1 MGIIIKQSIRSTII
15 TYVGIAIGTINVLWL
30 YPKYFT
36 PEQIGIL
43 RLLQDIPFLL
53 SLFVRLGASNIID
66 RYFSYYR
73 DDEKKHSGFLFI
85 ILTYPL
91 FGYLIFI
98 SSFFI
103 FQDYWKSL
111 FAEKSILFTGYMI
124 FIVPLTFFMMYIDIF
139 EAYLRAYYK
148 TFFSNFLKEV
158 AIRIFI
164 TVAILGFALHL
175 LDFNNTILFYCLS
188 YGALLLIMILYI
200 RKQKI
205 LFLNPDFSFF
215 KNNKTKEIISFLL
228 YIVPGAAGGI
238 IAQKI
243 DTLMIGA
250 ISGKSANE
258 GLGNVAI
265 YSIAYFI
272 GSVIEV
278 PRKAISQISLPLLA
292 NAFKE
297 NDHDTIK
304 LLYKKNSLIQF
315 LSGVCIF
322 GLIWLNVDDLF
333 LFIPNAEVFKS
344 GKYVILLIGIS
355 KLFDMST
362 SINNEMIQFSK
373 YFRFNLIAIIL
384 LSVVTIIMNLIFIPL
399 YSIIGAAMALVL
411 TLFIFNVSKTI
422 FIYYKM
428 GLVPFSK
435 EMIPAIILT
444 CAILLIPLVLPFNS
458 ENWQQ
463 ALFIIPFKSVLFCVI
478 FIFMVRIFKISVEM
492 NALIDIAFNYVGLRI
507 KK

>member
-15 TYVGIAIGTINVLWL
+15 TYLGIAIGTVNVLWL

-36 PEQIGIL
+36 PEEIGIL

-73 DDEKKHSGFLFI
+73 NDEKKHNGFLFI
-85 ILTYPL
+85 IVLYPL
-91 FGYLIFI
+91 FGYIIFL
-98 SSFFI
+98 SGFFL
-103 FQDYWKSL
+103 FQDYWQSL
-111 FAEKSILFTGYMI
+111 YAEKSILFTGYMI
-124 FIVPLTFFMMYIDIF
+124 FIVPLTFFMMYSDIF
-139 EAYLRAYYK
+139 EAYLRAYYQ

-158 AIRIFI
+158 VLRIFV
-164 TVAILGFALHL
+164 TVIVIAFALKL
-175 LDFNNTILFYCLS
+175 LDFNSTILFYSLS
-188 YGALLLIMILYI
+188 YGALLLIMILFI
-200 RKQKI
+200 RNQKI
-205 LFLNPDFSFF
+205 LFLKPDFAFF
-215 KNNKTKEIISFLL
+215 KNEKTKEIISFLL
-228 YIVPGAAGGI
+228 YIIPGAAGGI
-238 IAQKI
+238 VAQKI

-250 ISGKSANE
+250 ISGKTANE
-258 GLGNVAI
+258 GLENVAV
-265 YSIAYFI
+265 YSLAYFI

-278 PRKAISQISLPLLA
+278 PRRAISQISLPLLA

-297 NDHDTIK
+297 NDHDAIN

-362 SINNEMIQFSK
+362 SINNEMIQFSQ

-384 LSVVTIIMNLIFIPL
+384 LGVVTIIMNFIFIPL
-399 YSIIGAAMALVL
+399 YSIVGAALALVL
-411 TLFIFNVSKTI
+411 TLLVFNIIKTI
-422 FIYYKM
+422 FIYTKM
-428 GLVPFSK
+428 RMIPFSK
-435 EMIPAIILT
+435 EMIPALILT
-444 CAILLIPLVLPFNS
+444 CGTLVLPIILPFS
-458 ENWQQ
+458 CSSWQQ
-463 ALFIIPFKSVLFCVI
+463 ALFVIPIKSLAFGFI
-478 FIFMVRIFKISVEM
+478 FIFMVRFFKISVEM
-492 NALIDIAFNYVGLRI
+492 NTLIDTAFNYVRTFF

>member
-1 MGIIIKQSIRSTII
+1 MGIIKQSIRSTII
-15 TYVGIAIGTINVLWL
+15 TYIGIAIGTLNVLWL

-73 DDEKKHSGFLFI
+73 DDNKKHNGFLFI
-85 ILTYPL
+85 IIFYPL
-91 FGYLIFI
+91 LSYIIFVAG
-98 SSFFI
+98 FFL

-111 FAEKSILFTGYMI
+111 FAEKSVLFTSYI
-124 FIVPLTFFMMYIDIF
+124 VFIVPLTFFMMYLDIF
-139 EAYLRAYYK
+139 EAYLRAHFQ

-158 AIRIFI
+158 ILRIFI
-164 TVAILGFALHL
+164 SITIICFALKL
-175 LDFNNTILFYCLS
+175 LDFNSTILFYSLS
-188 YGALLLIMILYI
+188 YGALLVIMILFV
-200 RKQKI
+200 RNQKI
-205 LFLNPDFSFF
+205 LFIKPDFSFF
-215 KNNKTKEIISFLL
+215 KNSKTKEILNYLL
-228 YIVPGAAGGI
+228 YIIPGAAGGI

-250 ISGKSANE
+250 ISGKNANE
-258 GLGNVAI
+258 GLENVAI

-278 PRKAISQISLPLLA
+278 PRKSITQISLPLLA

-297 NDHDTIK
+297 DDTQAISV
-304 LLYKKNSLIQF
+304 LYKKNSLIQF
-315 LSGVCIF
+315 LSGVFIF

-333 LFIPNAEVFKS
+333 LFIPNAEVYKS
-344 GKYVILLIGIS
+344 GKYVILLIGVS

-384 LSVVTIIMNLIFIPL
+384 LGIVTIIMNLIFIPL
-399 YSIIGAAMALVL
+399 YSIIGAALALVL
-411 TLFIFNVSKTI
+411 TLFIFNIIKTV
-422 FIYYKM
+422 FIYLKM
-428 GLVPFSK
+428 GLIPFSIK
-435 EMIPAIILT
+435 MIPALIL
-444 CAILLIPLVLPFNS
+444 AWSILITPFIFPLNCS
-458 ENWQQ
+458 NWQN
-463 ALFIIPFKSVLFCVI
+463 ALFIIPIKSVLFCII
-478 FIFMVRIFKISVEM
+478 FIFIVRFFKISAEL
-492 NALIDIAFNYVGLRI
+492 NGLIDLAITYVRSRI

>member
-15 TYVGIAIGTINVLWL
+15 TYLGIAIGTINVLWL

-43 RLLQDIPFLL
+43 RLLQDIPFLI

-73 DDEKKHSGFLFI
+73 DDEKKHNGFLFI
-85 ILTYPL
+85 ILFYPL
-91 FGYLIFI
+91 LSYLIFL
-98 SSFFI
+98 SGFFL
-103 FQDYWKSL
+103 FQDYWHSL
-111 FAEKSILFTGYMI
+111 FAEKSVLFTVYMI
-124 FIVPLTFFMMYIDIF
+124 FIVPMTFFMMYADIF
-139 EAYLRAYYK
+139 EAYLRAYFQ
-148 TFFSNFLKEV
+148 TFFSNLLKEV
-158 AIRIFI
+158 ILRIFI
-164 TVAILGFALHL
+164 TITIIGFALKL
-175 LDFNNTILFYCLS
+175 FDFDSTILFYCLS
-188 YGALLLIMILYI
+188 YGALLVIMILYI

-205 LFLNPDFSFF
+205 LFLKPDFSFF
-215 KNNKTKEIISFLL
+215 KNDKTKEIISYLL
-228 YIVPGAAGGI
+228 YIIPGAAGGI

-243 DTLMIGA
+243 DTLMIGS
-250 ISGKSANE
+250 ISGKTANE
-258 GLGNVAI
+258 GLENVAV

-278 PRKAISQISLPLLA
+278 PRKSISQISIPLLA

-297 NDHDTIK
+297 NDQEAIK
-304 LLYKKNSLIQF
+304 ILYKKNSLIQF

-333 LFIPNAEVFKS
+333 LFIPNAEVYKS

-384 LSVVTIIMNLIFIPL
+384 LGVVTIIMNLIFIPL
-399 YSIIGAAMALVL
+399 YSIIGAALALVL
-411 TLFIFNVSKTI
+411 TLFIFNIIKTI
-422 FIYYKM
+422 FIYRKM
-428 GLVPFSK
+428 GLMPFSK
-435 EMIPAIILT
+435 EMIPVLMLACGSI
-444 CAILLIPLVLPFNS
+444 LIPFILPFS
-458 ENWQQ
+458 CSSWDQ
-463 ALFIIPFKSVLFCVI
+463 ALFVIPIKSFLFCLI
-478 FIFMVRIFKISVEM
+478 FISIVRFFKISAEM
-492 NALIDIAFNYVGLRI
+492 NALIDIAFNYVRTRI

>member
-15 TYVGIAIGTINVLWL
+15 TYLGIAIGTVNVLWL

-36 PEQIGIL
+36 PEEIGIL

-66 RYFSYYR
+66 RYFSYYK
-73 DDEKKHSGFLFI
+73 DEEKKHNGFLFI
-85 ILTYPL
+85 VLVYPI
-91 FGYLIFI
+91 FGYIIFL
-98 SSFFI
+98 SGFFI
-103 FQDYWKSL
+103 FQDYWHAL
-111 FAEKSILFTGYMI
+111 FAEKSVLFTGYII
-124 FIVPLTFFMMYIDIF
+124 FIVPLTFFMMYSDIF
-139 EAYLRAYYK
+139 EAYLRAYYQ
-148 TFFSNFLKEV
+148 TFFSNLLKEV
-158 AIRIFI
+158 VIRLFI
-164 TVAILGFALHL
+164 TICIIAFAVKLIN
-175 LDFNNTILFYCLS
+175 FNTTVLFYSLS
-188 YGALLLIMILYI
+188 YGALLIIMIVYI

-215 KNNKTKEIISFLL
+215 KNEKTKEIVSYLL
-228 YIVPGAAGGI
+228 YIIPGAAGGI

-250 ISGKSANE
+250 ISGKDANQ
-258 GLGNVAI
+258 GLENVAI

-278 PRKAISQISLPLLA
+278 PRKAITQITLPVLA

-297 NDHDTIK
+297 NDKNAIN

-315 LSGVCIF
+315 ISGVFIF

-333 LFIPNAEVFKS
+333 LFIPNSDIYKS
-344 GKYVILLIGIS
+344 GKYVILLIGLS

-384 LSVVTIIMNLIFIPL
+384 LGVCTIIMNLIFIPL
-399 YSIIGAAMALVL
+399 YSIIGAALALVI
-411 TLFIFNVSKTI
+411 TLFIFNVIKT
-422 FIYYKM
+422 FFLYVKM
-428 GLVPFSK
+428 GLIPFSK
-435 EMIPAIILT
+435 KMIPAFVL
-444 CAILLIPLVLPFNS
+444 AVLVLLVPLAFQYHS
-458 ENWQQ
+458 TDWQQ
-463 ALFIIPFKSVLFCVI
+463 ALFIIPLKSIIFCSI
-478 FIFMVRIFKISVEM
+478 FIFLVRFFKISVEL
-492 NALIDIAFNYVGLRI
+492 NALIDIGFNFIRSVF